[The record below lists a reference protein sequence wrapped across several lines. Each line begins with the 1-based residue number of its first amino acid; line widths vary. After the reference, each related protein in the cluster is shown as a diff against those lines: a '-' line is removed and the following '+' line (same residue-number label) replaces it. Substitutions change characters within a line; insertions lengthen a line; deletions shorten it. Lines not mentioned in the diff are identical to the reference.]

1 VNAVRNQAAPTTH
14 IRTGRRGD
22 QIVVT
27 HIVTPSKLTAEQRK
41 ALETLGGRTGQ
52 PTEAPKNLLDR
63 LRDSL
68 GL

>member
-1 VNAVRNQAAPTTH
+1 M
-14 IRTGRRGD
+14 
-22 QIVVT
+22 
-27 HIVTPSKLTAEQRK
+27 TPSKLTAEQRK